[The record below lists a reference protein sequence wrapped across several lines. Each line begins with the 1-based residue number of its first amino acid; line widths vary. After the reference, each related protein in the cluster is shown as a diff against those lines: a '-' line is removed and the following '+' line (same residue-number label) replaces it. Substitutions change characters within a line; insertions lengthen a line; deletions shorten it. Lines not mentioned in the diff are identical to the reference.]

1 MRRKQQQRMYLRHGA
16 VVPHRVPISAQWR
29 MNFWAA
35 GVRVVSD
42 FRAYAHFCNF
52 YLFRNYQ
59 MNRTVV
65 KRFLGKTV
73 CCAITSLGSFGVTP
87 QPLRVTALTASAYGH
102 AFFRL
107 TGTL

>member
-65 KRFLGKTV
+65 KRFLGKNG
-73 CCAITSLGSFGVTP
+73 ALRNNLIGLTP
-87 QPLRVTALTASAYGH
+87 RPLRLD
-102 AFFRL
+102 
-107 TGTL
+107 